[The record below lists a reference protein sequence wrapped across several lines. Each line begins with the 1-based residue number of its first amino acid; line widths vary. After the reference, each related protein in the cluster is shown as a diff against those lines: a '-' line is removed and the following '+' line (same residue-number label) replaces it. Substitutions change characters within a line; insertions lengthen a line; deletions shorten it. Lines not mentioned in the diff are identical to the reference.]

1 MSARRLV
8 IDLASPRAA
17 WRIPKSR
24 VTEIR
29 NALGAGAGAGAGAG
43 WDVVEI
49 AAPAVSDGDGA
60 YGSGSPEA
68 IAAARGAEIYVGYGL
83 PKGVAEAGRDT
94 LRWVHSGT
102 AGIGGSI
109 PHVAGTK
116 IVLTNSAGVHA
127 EPMADWV
134 IAAIG
139 YFVRGIDRMLSAQR
153 QGRWAKED
161 FTDGAIPMREFRD
174 LRLGVFGLGGIGNAV
189 ARRALA
195 LGMSV
200 SGVRR
205 RPEKGGPPRSRV
217 SWVGKL
223 TDLPKLA
230 AGSDVLVIA
239 APHTN
244 ETAGAVDRTVLERL
258 PLHAIVVNVSRGSLL
273 DETALLELLEQRR
286 LLGAALDVFGTE
298 PLPADHPFWRH
309 PRVLVSP
316 HVSAVTTGFW
326 ERETALI
333 VENIKRYLEGAPLT
347 NVVDLEAGY

>member
-1 MSARRLV
+1 M
-8 IDLASPRAA
+8 ASPRAA

-24 VTEIR
+24 VAEIR
-29 NALGAGAGAGAGAG
+29 NALGGDWEVA
-43 WDVVEI
+43 EI
-49 AAPAVSDGDGA
+49 VAPAISDGDGA
-60 YGSGSPEA
+60 YGSGSPES
-68 IAAARGAEIYVGYGL
+68 IAAARGAEVYVGYGL

-109 PHVAGTK
+109 PHLAGTK

-127 EPMADWV
+127 EPIADWV

-139 YFVRGIDRMLSAQR
+139 FFVRGIDRMVSAQR
-153 QGRWAKED
+153 QGHWAKED
-161 FTDGAIPMREFRD
+161 FTDGAIPLREFRH
-174 LRLGVFGLGGIGNAV
+174 LRLGVFGLGGIGDAV

-195 LGMSV
+195 LGMAV

-205 RPEKGGPPRSRV
+205 RPEKGGPPRV
-217 SWVGKL
+217 SWIGKL
-223 TDLPKLA
+223 SDLPRLA
-230 AGSDVLVIA
+230 AASDVLVIA

-244 ETAGAVDRTVLERL
+244 ETAGAVDRTILERL
-258 PLHAIVVNVSRGSLL
+258 PLDAIVVNASRGSLL
-273 DETALLELLEQRR
+273 DEAALLELLEEGR
-286 LLGAALDVFGTE
+286 LRGAALDVFATE

-316 HVSAVTTGFW
+316 HVSGVTPGFW

-333 VENIKRYLEGAPLT
+333 VDNIRRYLEGAPLT

>member
-1 MSARRLV
+1 V

-17 WRIPKSR
+17 WRIPPSR
-24 VTEIR
+24 VSEIR
-29 NALGAGAGAGAGAG
+29 GALGTG
-43 WDVVEI
+43 WEVAEI

-60 YGSGSPEA
+60 YGSGSPES

-83 PKGVAEAGRDT
+83 PKGVAEAGRES

-109 PHVAGTK
+109 PHLTGTK

-139 YFVRGIDRMLSAQR
+139 FFIRGIDRMVAAQR

-161 FTDGAIPMREFRD
+161 FTDGAVPMREFRD
-174 LRLGVFGLGGIGNAV
+174 LGLGVVGLGGIGGAV

-195 LGMSV
+195 LGMKV

-205 RPEKGGPPRSRV
+205 RPERGGPSGIH
-217 SWVGKL
+217 WVGSL
-223 TDLPKLA
+223 EQLPQLA
-230 AGSDVLVIA
+230 SHSDVLVIA
-239 APHTN
+239 APHTQ
-244 ETAGAVDRTVLERL
+244 ETAGALTRAVLERL
-258 PLHAIVVNVSRGSLL
+258 PPHAIVINVSRGSLL
-273 DETALLELLEQRR
+273 DEAALLDLLERGR
-286 LLGAALDVFGTE
+286 IRGAALDVFGTE
-298 PLPADHPFWRH
+298 PLPAEHPFWRH

-333 VENIKRYLEGAPLT
+333 VDNIKRYLEGAPLT

>member
-1 MSARRLV
+1 VSSRRLV

-17 WRIPKSR
+17 WRIPRSR

-29 NALGAGAGAGAGAG
+29 NALGEG
-43 WDVVEI
+43 WELTEI

-60 YGSGSPEA
+60 YGSGSPES

-83 PKGVAEAGRDT
+83 PKGVAEAGRAS

-109 PHVAGTK
+109 PHLAGTK
-116 IVLTNSAGVHA
+116 IILTNSAGVHA

-139 YFVRGIDRMLSAQR
+139 FFIRGIDRMVTAQR
-153 QGRWAKED
+153 EGRWAKED
-161 FTDGAIPMREFRD
+161 FTDGAVPMREFKE
-174 LRLGVFGLGGIGNAV
+174 LGVGILGLGGIGTAI
-189 ARRALA
+189 AKRCLA
-195 LGMSV
+195 LGMKV
-200 SGVRR
+200 RGVRR
-205 RPEKGGPPRSRV
+205 RPERGGPPGMDWIGHLS
-217 SWVGKL
+217 
-223 TDLPKLA
+223 DLPTLA
-230 AGSDVLVIA
+230 PTSDVLVIA
-239 APHTN
+239 APHTT
-244 ETAGAVDRTVLERL
+244 ETAGAVDRAVLERL
-258 PLHAIVVNVSRGSLL
+258 PQQALVVNVSRGSLL
-273 DETALLELLEQRR
+273 DETALLELLEEGRIR
-286 LLGAALDVFGTE
+286 GAALDVFGTE
-298 PLPADHPFWRH
+298 PLPAAHPFWRH

-333 VENIKRYLEGAPLT
+333 VANIKRYLEGAPLS

>member
-1 MSARRLV
+1 LV
-8 IDLASPRAA
+8 VDLASPRAA

-29 NALGAGAGAGAGAG
+29 NALGAGWELA
-43 WDVVEI
+43 EI

-60 YGSGSPEA
+60 YGSGSPES

-83 PKGVAEAGRDT
+83 PKGVAEAGRES

-109 PHVAGTK
+109 PHLTGTK

-139 YFVRGIDRMLSAQR
+139 FFIRGIDRMIAAQR

-161 FTDGAIPMREFRD
+161 FTDGAVPMREFRD
-174 LRLGVFGLGGIGNAV
+174 LGLGVVGLGGIGSAV
-189 ARRALA
+189 AKRALA
-195 LGMSV
+195 LGMRV

-205 RPEKGGPPRSRV
+205 RPDRGGPSGIH
-217 SWVGKL
+217 WVGSL
-223 TDLPKLA
+223 EQLPQLA
-230 AGSDVLVIA
+230 SHSDVLLIA
-239 APHTN
+239 APHTK
-244 ETAGAVDRTVLERL
+244 ETAGALTRTILERL
-258 PLHAIVVNVSRGSLL
+258 PPHAIVINVSRGSLL
-273 DETALLELLEQRR
+273 DEAALLDLLEQGRIR
-286 LLGAALDVFGTE
+286 GAALDVFGTE

-333 VENIKRYLEGAPLT
+333 VDNIKRYLEGAPLT

>member
-1 MSARRLV
+1 LSTRRVV

-17 WRIPKSR
+17 WRIPPSR
-24 VTEIR
+24 VSEIR
-29 NALGAGAGAGAGAG
+29 GALGTG
-43 WDVVEI
+43 WEVAEI

-60 YGSGSPEA
+60 YGSGSPES

-83 PKGVAEAGRDT
+83 PKGVAEAGRES

-109 PHVAGTK
+109 PHLTGTK

-139 YFVRGIDRMLSAQR
+139 FFIRGIDRMVAAQR

-161 FTDGAIPMREFRD
+161 FTDGAVPMREFRD
-174 LRLGVFGLGGIGNAV
+174 LGLGVVGLGGIGGAV

-195 LGMSV
+195 LGMKV

-205 RPEKGGPPRSRV
+205 RPDRGGPSGIH
-217 SWVGKL
+217 WVGSL
-223 TDLPKLA
+223 QQLPQLA
-230 AGSDVLVIA
+230 SHSDVLVIA
-239 APHTN
+239 APHTQ
-244 ETAGAVDRTVLERL
+244 ETAGALTRAVLERL
-258 PLHAIVVNVSRGSLL
+258 PPHAIVINVSRGSLL
-273 DETALLELLEQRR
+273 DEAALLDLLERGR
-286 LLGAALDVFGTE
+286 IRGAALDVFGTE
-298 PLPADHPFWRH
+298 PLPAEHPFWRH

-333 VENIKRYLEGAPLT
+333 VDNIKRYLEGAPLT

>member
-1 MSARRLV
+1 MV
-8 IDLASPRAA
+8 DLASPRAA
-17 WRIPKSR
+17 WRIPKAR
-24 VTEIR
+24 VAEIR
-29 NALGAGAGAGAGAG
+29 SALGKEWEVA
-43 WDVVEI
+43 EI

-60 YGSGSPEA
+60 YGSGSPES
-68 IAAARGAEIYVGYGL
+68 IAAARGAEVYVGYGL

-109 PHVAGTK
+109 PHLAGTK

-134 IAAIG
+134 IASIG
-139 YFVRGIDRMLSAQR
+139 FFLRGIDRMVSAQR

-195 LGMSV
+195 LGMAV

-205 RPEKGGPPRSRV
+205 RPERGGPPRV
-217 SWVGKL
+217 SWIGRL
-223 TDLPKLA
+223 SDLPRLA
-230 AGSDVLVIA
+230 EGSDVLVIA

-244 ETAGAVDRTVLERL
+244 ETAGAVDRTILERL
-258 PLHAIVVNVSRGSLL
+258 PLHAVVVNVSRGSLL
-273 DETALLELLEQRR
+273 DEAALLDLLEQGR
-286 LLGAALDVFGTE
+286 LRGAALDVFATE
-298 PLPADHPFWRH
+298 PLPAGHPFWRH

-316 HVSAVTTGFW
+316 HVSGVTTGFW

-333 VENIKRYLEGAPLT
+333 VDNIKRYLEGAPLT

>member
-17 WRIPKSR
+17 WRIPKAR

-29 NALGAGAGAGAGAG
+29 NALGAD
-43 WDVVEI
+43 WDVAEI

-60 YGSGSPEA
+60 YGSGSPES

-109 PHVAGTK
+109 PHVAGTR

-139 YFVRGIDRMLSAQR
+139 YFIRGIDRMISAQR

-161 FTDGAIPMREFRD
+161 FTDGAIPMREFRE
-174 LRLGVFGLGGIGNAV
+174 LRLGVVGLGGIGNAV

-195 LGMSV
+195 LGMAV

-205 RPEKGGPPRSRV
+205 RPEKGGPPRMN
-217 SWVGKL
+217 WVGKL

-239 APHTN
+239 APHTD

-273 DETALLELLEQRR
+273 DEQALLELLEQRR
-286 LLGAALDVFGTE
+286 LRGAALDVFGTE
-298 PLPADHPFWRH
+298 PLPAGHAFWRH

-316 HVSAVTTGFW
+316 HVSAVTTAFW

-333 VENIKRYLEGAPLT
+333 VDNIRRYLQGAPLT